1 MSQMCHPRLKRNHA
15 AKTDRVNQL
24 RTTMVTFAIVIPDGV
39 EMHAMKMLTNVLMEH
54 TAVLMAANVLTK
66 KESFYDKIGNK
77 FPTIGR

>member
-1 MSQMCHPRLKRNHA
+1 MKMDP
-15 AKTDRVNQL
+15 VNKL
-24 RTTMVTFAIVIPDGV
+24 RMITVTFAIAILDGV